1 MYSDVSWEQPVWFF
15 CNRGGFESNI
25 KHLLYHVHLY
35 TLECFDNENM
45 ERVCMHVENY
55 KLYIHFLDPD
65 GINSNGMEAKNG
77 VQWSHFLLNFRIFN
91 K

>member
-1 MYSDVSWEQPVWFF
+1 M
-15 CNRGGFESNI
+15 CI
-25 KHLLYHVHLY
+25 LY

-45 ERVCMHVENY
+45 ERVCMHVKIINY
-55 KLYIHFLDPD
+55 IYIFLDHNL
-65 GINSNGMEAKNG
+65 GSIQMGMEAKNG